1 MFKTTYHPES
11 IVIFYLHMRTAMMTT
26 TMTINMEIVVLSTT
40 FFTLLSRKIDILFHF
55 NRHKMSIYI

>member
-40 FFTLLSRKIDILFHF
+40 FFYFAVTKDR
-55 NRHKMSIYI
+55 YIVSF